1 MECFRQKQ
9 GELNL
14 SRTGHRGIVLHFVLL
29 SLILLVPALSSA
41 QTKRV
46 VIVKVDGLPPDLVD
60 QFVKEREPRTGKS
73 VLPWI
78 DHVFYQRGARV
89 SNFYVRG
96 MSLSAPSWSTLDTGQ
111 HLQIK
116 GNVEFDRYTLH
127 AYDYLNFIPF
137 YFKSAASARIDMPGA
152 EVLDSLGVPL
162 LFDAFPHEDRYISF
176 QLYQRGM
183 RFATLREALQ
193 RHFIKHPRQLLDE
206 WTLGLEM
213 RTPFYDQM
221 ERELR
226 EKLNNP
232 RVRYLDLYVGSFDHV
247 AHHNRDRQS
256 HLVAMKE
263 IDALIGRISTAIQK
277 SPLADE
283 TALIMVSDHGV
294 NTHEKIYSQGY
305 NLVKLLG
312 GANGGGHHVVTKRR
326 LMLDY
331 SLKGINFL
339 VPLITTT
346 TNDSFYLKGQ
356 STDYPTALLDFDG
369 NERASLHLRNSDLN
383 LLHIL
388 LQKLKDNKLPP
399 ALRSASTETFF
410 KTIETRREQWLK
422 TVEELDEELVVLR
435 KRIEEQRKLWEA
447 QPKKFSP
454 PEIEAGRD
462 DQKTRVYAQ
471 LERWTTQERE
481 YTEYIRTLLNLLAL
495 RRENFTPARLKIE
508 EVIAR
513 HAMGERNTVHQLQNY
528 IAGPSP
534 SGFVLNADGSLN
546 TDKSFLRVD
555 YFALLNSVTMKNNVQ
570 PLVSNKPID
579 MIVTRISADLVKS
592 LLGESVLS
600 PDVVWVYGGAEKQA
614 LILARENEKG
624 VLSFRCQPVKNLTQ
638 DAWGK
643 IYFELAD
650 WQAGLPLRIFE
661 DTEFGISPAERAAW
675 LSEWHT
681 DAEWLRVL
689 HKTKYSNGLVGLHE
703 EVARHAIESLSDRPG
718 LTNDERL
725 MRRLTRRQRELIE
738 TDLLLLANDHWN
750 FDVRG
755 FNPGGNHG
763 SFFRVSTHSTLMLS
777 GGSKTGIPQAA
788 VIHEPYDALSFVPT
802 VLALTGNL
810 RDDNNPVPVLWDK
823 GFRRFPG
830 RAITE
835 VLAKPEAHKIAA
847 TGATT
852 SP

>member
-1 MECFRQKQ
+1 MRCFRPNR
-9 GELNL
+9 GGINL
-14 SRTGHRGIVLHFVLL
+14 WRTAYRRICLHFVLI
-29 SLILLVPALSSA
+29 SLLFLLPALSSG

-60 QFVKEREPRTGKS
+60 QFVNERDQRTGKS
-73 VLPWI
+73 ELPWI
-78 DHVFYQRGARV
+78 DHIFYQRGARLK
-89 SNFYVRG
+89 NFYVRG

-127 AYDYLNFIPF
+127 TYDYLNFIPF
-137 YFKSAASARIDMPGA
+137 YFKSAARARIDMPGV
-152 EVLDSLGVPL
+152 EVLDSVRVPL
-162 LFDAFPHEDRYISF
+162 LVDAFPHEDRYIGF

-193 RHFIKHPRQLLDE
+193 KHFLKPPRELLDE
-206 WTLGLEM
+206 WTLGMEM

-221 ERELR
+221 ELELR

-232 RVRYLDLYVGSFDHV
+232 RVRYLDIYVGNFDHV

-256 HLVAMKE
+256 HLVAVQQ

-277 SPLADE
+277 APLADE

-294 NTHEKIYSQGY
+294 NTDEKIYSQGY

-312 GANGGGHHVVTKRR
+312 SRSGGGHHVVTKRR

-356 STDYPTALLDFDG
+356 STNYPTALLDFDG
-369 NERASLHLRNSDLN
+369 NERASIHLRDSDFN
-383 LLHIL
+383 LLQIL
-388 LQKLKDNKLPP
+388 LQQLQDNKLAP
-399 ALRSASTETFF
+399 AVRSAATEAFF
-410 KTIETRREQWLK
+410 ETIEARRSQWLK
-422 TVEELDEELVVLR
+422 TVDELDEELVVLR

-447 QPKKFSP
+447 QPKKFSL
-454 PEIEAGRD
+454 PEIEVGRD
-462 DQKTRVYAQ
+462 DQKTRIYAQ
-471 LERWTTQERE
+471 LEKWTTREKE
-481 YTEYIRTLLNLLAL
+481 YTEYIRTLRNLLAL
-495 RRENFTPARLKIE
+495 LRENFKPATVKIE
-508 EVIAR
+508 NVIAK
-513 HAMGERNTVHQLQNY
+513 HAMGERNSIHQLQNY

-534 SGFVLNADGSLN
+534 GGFVLNADGSLN

-555 YFALLNSVTMKNNVQ
+555 YFSLLNNVSMKNNVQ

-579 MIVTRISADLVKS
+579 MIVTRISSDLVKP
-592 LLGESVLS
+592 LVRESVLS
-600 PDVVWVYGGAEKQA
+600 PDVVLVYGGVDKQA
-614 LILARENEKG
+614 LILARENDKG
-624 VLSFRCQPVKNLTQ
+624 VLSFRYQPIKNVKQAAN
-638 DAWGK
+638 GE
-643 IYFELAD
+643 IHFEPAN
-650 WQAGLPLRIFE
+650 WEAGFPLRIFE
-661 DTEFGISPAERAAW
+661 DNDLAVPPAERAAW

-681 DAEWLRVL
+681 DEEWLRVL

-703 EVARHAIESLSDRPG
+703 EIARHAIETLSDKPG
-718 LTNDERL
+718 LSNEERL
-725 MRRLTRRQRELIE
+725 MRRFLRRQRELIE
-738 TDLLLLANDHWN
+738 TDLLLVANDHWN

-763 SFFRVSTHSTLMLS
+763 SFFRISTHSTLMMA

-788 VIHEPYDALSFVPT
+788 IIDEPYDALSFVPT

-810 RDDNNPVPVLWDK
+810 RDDNNPVSSLWDK

-830 RAITE
+830 RPIKE
-835 VLAKPEAHKIAA
+835 VLAKPSHKIAT
-847 TGATT
+847 TGAAT

>member
-9 GELNL
+9 GGMNL
-14 SRTGHRGIVLHFVLL
+14 SRSGHRGITRLLILL

-46 VIVKVDGLPPDLVD
+46 VIVKVDGLPPDMVD

-73 VLPWI
+73 ELPWI
-78 DHVFYQRGARV
+78 DHIFYQRGARV
-89 SNFYVRG
+89 TNFYVRG
-96 MSLSAPSWSTLDTGQ
+96 MSLSAPAWSTLDTGQ

-162 LFDAFPHEDRYISF
+162 LFDAFPHENRYISF

-193 RHFIKHPRQLLDE
+193 RHFLRRPRELLDE

-232 RVRYLDLYVGSFDHV
+232 RVRYLDLYLASFDHV

-256 HLVAMKE
+256 HRVAMKE
-263 IDALIGRISTAIQK
+263 IDAVIGRISTAIQK

-283 TALIMVSDHGV
+283 TALILVSDHGI
-294 NTHEKIYSQGY
+294 NTDERVYSQGY

-312 GANGGGHHVVTKRR
+312 SANAGGHHVVTKRR

-383 LLHIL
+383 LLHVL
-388 LQKLKDNKLPP
+388 LQKLQDDKLSPV
-399 ALRSASTETFF
+399 LRSASTETFF
-410 KTIETRREQWLK
+410 KIIDLHRAQWQGR
-422 TVEELDEELVVLR
+422 VDELNEELVVLR
-435 KRIEEQRKLWEA
+435 KRIEAQHKLWEA

-471 LERWTTQERE
+471 LERWTTQEKE
-481 YTEYIRTLLNLLAL
+481 YSEYIRTVRNLLAL
-495 RRENFTPARLKIE
+495 RRESFTPAKLKIE
-508 EVIAR
+508 DVIAK
-513 HAMGERNTVHQLQNY
+513 HAMGERNTIHQLQNY

-534 SGFVLNADGSLN
+534 SGFVLNADGSLD

-555 YFALLNSVTMKNNVQ
+555 YFALLNNVTMKNNVQ
-570 PLVSNKPID
+570 SLVSNKPID
-579 MIVTRISADLVKS
+579 MIVTRISADLVKP

-600 PDVVWVYGGAEKQA
+600 PDVVLVYGGADKQA
-614 LILARENEKG
+614 LILARENENG
-624 VLSFRCQPVKNLTQ
+624 VFSFRYQPIKNLTQ
-638 DAWGK
+638 NVMGK
-643 IYFELAD
+643 IHFELAD
-650 WQAGLPLRIFE
+650 WQAGFPLRIFE
-661 DTEFGISPAERAAW
+661 DNELGVSPAERAAW

-689 HKTKYSNGLVGLHE
+689 HKTKYSNGLIGLHE
-703 EVARHAIESLSDRPG
+703 EVARHAIETLSDQPG
-718 LTNDERL
+718 LANDERL
-725 MRRLTRRQRELIE
+725 MRRLVRRQRELIE
-738 TDLLLLANDHWN
+738 TDLLLVASDHWN

-763 SFFRVSTHSTLMLS
+763 SFFRLSTHSTLMMS

-788 VIHEPYDALSFVPT
+788 VIDEPYDALSFVPT

-810 RDDNNPVPVLWDK
+810 RDDNNPVSVLWDK

-830 RAITE
+830 RPITE

>member
-1 MECFRQKQ
+1 MECFEHKQ
-9 GELNL
+9 GEMNL
-14 SRTGHRGIVLHFVLL
+14 SRAAHRHTSLRLVLVSLL
-29 SLILLVPALSSA
+29 LLAPALSFGQS
-41 QTKRV
+41 KRV
-46 VIVKVDGLPPDLVD
+46 VIVKVDGLPPDMVD

-73 VLPWI
+73 ELPWI
-78 DHVFYQRGARV
+78 DHIFYQRGARV
-89 SNFYVRG
+89 TNFYVRG

-116 GNVEFDRYTLH
+116 ANVEFDRYTLH

-162 LFDAFPHEDRYISF
+162 LFDAFSHENRYIGF

-193 RHFIKHPRQLLDE
+193 RHFIKRPRELLDE

-232 RVRYLDLYVGSFDHV
+232 RVRYLDLYVASFDHV

-256 HLVAMKE
+256 HLAAMKE
-263 IDALIGRISTAIQK
+263 IDAVIGRISTAIQQ

-283 TALIMVSDHGV
+283 TALILVSDHGINSDERV
-294 NTHEKIYSQGY
+294 YSQGY

-312 GANGGGHHVVTKRR
+312 SGIGGGHHVVTKRR
-326 LMLDY
+326 LMLNY

-346 TNDSFYLKGQ
+346 TNDSFYLSGQ
-356 STDYPTALLDFDG
+356 STNYPTALLDFDG
-369 NERASLHLRNSDLN
+369 NERASVHLRNSDLN

-388 LQKLKDNKLPP
+388 LQRLQSNTLSP
-399 ALRSASTETFF
+399 ALRSALSETFF
-410 KTIETRREQWLK
+410 KTIDARRAQWLT
-422 TVEELDEELVVLR
+422 TVDELDEELVVLR

-447 QPKKFSP
+447 QPKKFSVQ
-454 PEIEAGRD
+454 ETELGRD

-481 YTEYIRTLLNLLAL
+481 YTEYIRTVRNLLAL
-495 RRENFTPARLKIE
+495 SRQNFTPSKLKIE
-508 EVIAR
+508 DVIAK
-513 HAMGERNTVHQLQNY
+513 HAMGERNTMHQLQNY
-528 IAGPSP
+528 IAGPAP
-534 SGFVLNADGSLN
+534 SGFVLDADGSLD

-555 YFALLNSVTMKNNVQ
+555 YFSLLNNIRMKNNVQ
-570 PLVSNKPID
+570 SLLSNKPID
-579 MIVTRISADLVKS
+579 MIVTRISSDLVKP
-592 LLGESVLS
+592 LVHERVLS
-600 PDVVWVYGGAEKQA
+600 PDVVWVYGGVDQQA

-624 VLSFRCQPVKNLTQ
+624 VLSFRYQPIKNLNQ
-638 DAWGK
+638 DAKGE
-643 IYFELAD
+643 IHFELIN

-661 DTEFGISPAERAAW
+661 DDELGVSPAERAAW

-689 HKTKYSNGLVGLHE
+689 HKTKYSNGLIGLHE
-703 EVARHAIESLSDRPG
+703 EIARHPIETFSDQPG
-718 LTNDERL
+718 LPDEERL
-725 MRRLTRRQRELIE
+725 MRRLVRRQRDLIE
-738 TDLLLLANDHWN
+738 TDLLLVANDHWN

-763 SFFRVSTHSTLMLS
+763 SFFRVSTHSTLMMA

-788 VIHEPYDALSFVPT
+788 IIDEPYDALSFVPT

-810 RDDNNPVPVLWDK
+810 RDDNNPVSVLWDK

-830 RAITE
+830 RPITE
-835 VLAKPEAHKIAA
+835 VLAKPEAHKIAV